1 MRKLLPLLIIGINLL
16 LSINI
21 GLSEETTKYSE
32 GNNIEVKIKFYN
44 KNLYQIGKP
53 IIVEIKITNLGQ
65 FPFTFFNADEKIF
78 TYDFDVR
85 TMSNRPVEHSKIYA
99 IRRYQSK
106 AIFYNEIT
114 LKQNESH
121 SARINISEWFDFE
134 KPGEYLIRGI
144 FFPKLITDAEGI
156 QIKSSN
162 ELLLELHPRYTEE
175 IEKVVEVEKRKKLE
189 AKPLP
194 PYEVVGFLLDS
205 LMNKD
210 FESYFMYI
218 NFDRFIMQ
226 FENARKKYINA
237 PDAKKPEVIE
247 ELKNYI
253 RGKNELESI
262 PFSQTIPNDY
272 EIEKTII
279 EKSDAEVRVIE
290 TFILGRLVEKKRYT
304 YYLHKYGDLWLLEG
318 YRVVNLP

>member
-1 MRKLLPLLIIGINLL
+1 MKKPLPKFFFVIILL

-21 GLSEETTKYSE
+21 GLSEETQKYSE
-32 GNNIEVKIKFYN
+32 DNNIEVLIKFYN

-53 IIVEIKITNLGQ
+53 IIVEIEVTNLGQ
-65 FPFTFFNADEKIF
+65 YPYTFFNADEKIF

-85 TMSNRPVEHSKIYA
+85 TIENRPVEHSKIYA

-114 LKQNESH
+114 LKQNESY
-121 SARINISEWFDFE
+121 SARINISDWFYFE
-134 KPGEYLIRGI
+134 KPGTYLIRGI
-144 FFPKLITDAEGI
+144 FYPKLITDVTDTNI
-156 QIKSSN
+156 RSSN
-162 ELLLELHPRYTEE
+162 EILLELYPRFTE
-175 IEKVVEVEKRKKLE
+175 EVEKIVKEEKYKKLK

-194 PYEVVGFLLDS
+194 PYEVVRYLLNSLINKEFDRYFL
-205 LMNKD
+205 
-210 FESYFMYI
+210 YI

-237 PDAKKPEVIE
+237 PDEKKPEVIE
-247 ELKNYI
+247 ELKDYI

-262 PFSQTIPNDY
+262 PYTQTIPNDY

-279 EKSDAEVRVIE
+279 EKSDAEVQVIE
-290 TFILGRLVEKKRYT
+290 TFIIGRLVEKKRYT